1 VLTQS
6 GVGHARDSSVI
17 SRSRNTYIYLDL
29 HKGVLMFK
37 ILLLT
42 YAISLND
49 WHENPS
55 INQIELATKYYDEKT
70 CDDVAKNIS
79 REFKDGP
86 VKIV

>member
-1 VLTQS
+1 
-6 GVGHARDSSVI
+6 
-17 SRSRNTYIYLDL
+17 
-29 HKGVLMFK
+29 MFK